1 MAENSSDPIKEF
13 WAELPRADQDYLG
26 SIRDWKNVLIAT
38 DDETIW
44 LKGFTDEQ
52 ILSSELHQLPNFL
65 LYELRDGLL
74 FKKEALVPSKKMRT
88 ALLWMPI
95 DKALRLTFPASNQN
109 YFGISEKVLVRLKE
123 SDEEHSVIALISKM
137 EDIKESIVALPKFRL
152 EKIEWMMVGDKA
164 LFLGTPLLSLPGKT
178 YWTKDRHLLPSG
190 FDFEF
195 RNLSTVLQKKY
206 NKESDGWLLWDENG
220 NYLLIKETDFR
231 PLSVSSFRLTEK
243 SREWN

>member
-1 MAENSSDPIKEF
+1 MAENSSNNIKEF
-13 WAELPRADQDYLG
+13 WAALPRADEDFLG
-26 SIRDWKNVLIAT
+26 SVRDWKNVQIAM
-38 DDETIW
+38 DGETIW

-52 ILSSELHQLPNFL
+52 AVSQEIHQLPNFL

-74 FKKEALVPSKKMRT
+74 FKKGALVPSKKMRT

-95 DKALRLTFPASNQN
+95 DKALRLTFPISNNN
-109 YFGISEKVLVRLKE
+109 YFGINEKVQSKLKE
-123 SDEEHSVIALISKM
+123 SNEEYPVIALLCNIADSKAN
-137 EDIKESIVALPKFRL
+137 IAALPKFRL
-152 EKIEWMMVGDKA
+152 EKIEWTIIGDKA

-178 YWTKDRHLLPSG
+178 YWTKDGHLLPSG

-195 RNLSTVLQKKY
+195 KNLSIPLQNKY

-220 NYLLIKETDFR
+220 NYLSIRKTDFQ

>member
-1 MAENSSDPIKEF
+1 MAENSSDNIKEF
-13 WAELPRADQDYLG
+13 WAELPRTDEDYLG
-26 SIRDWKNVLIAT
+26 SLRDWKNVHIAT

-52 ILSSELHQLPNFL
+52 ASASELHQLPNFL

-74 FKKEALVPSKKMRT
+74 FKKEALVPSGKMRT

-109 YFGISEKVLVRLKE
+109 YFGISEKFPVRLKE
-123 SDEEHSVIALISKM
+123 SNEEHPVIALLNRI
-137 EDIKESIVALPKFRL
+137 DDCKESIVALPKFRL
-152 EKIEWMMVGDKA
+152 EKIEWIVIGEKA

-178 YWTKDRHLLPSG
+178 YWTKDGHLLPSG

-195 RNLSTVLQKKY
+195 KNLSTFLQQKY

-220 NYLLIKETDFR
+220 NYLSIKKTDFR